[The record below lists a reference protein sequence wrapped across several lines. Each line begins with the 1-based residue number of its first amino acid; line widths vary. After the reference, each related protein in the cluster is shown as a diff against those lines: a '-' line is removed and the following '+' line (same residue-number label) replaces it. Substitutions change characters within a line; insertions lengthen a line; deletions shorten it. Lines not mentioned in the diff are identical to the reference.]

1 MKLFHKIFL
10 CFVVLF
16 GIAFQVT
23 GCLLVNFV
31 YKNAIDQEKK
41 YAFQEFQHNKYILK
55 SILDFQHDLFLQ

>member
-16 GIAFQVT
+16 GIAFQVA

-31 YKNAIDQEKK
+31 YKKLTK
-41 YAFQEFQHNKYILK
+41 
-55 SILDFQHDLFLQ
+55 FLIIFS